1 MGNKDD
7 QLHILYIDKYAYMHT
22 HMNVGGLFHLRKQK
36 KETKGGEKRLSG
48 KQG

>member
-1 MGNKDD
+1 VGNKDD

-36 KETKGGEKRLSG
+36 KHKRDAKRG
-48 KQG
+48 